1 MVTATFGTTVTHND
15 LGSLVGRVGGMA
27 KYYSKAFLT
36 LEGMRQKGN
45 LYSNLLSTV
54 FCWTR
59 TRKNRSF
66 LFGKSSAIVNYC
78 TVTNSI
84 SSSIWLEN
92 YTTMRGQTIHKQ
104 NNIVHSCKDFYKMA
118 Q

>member
-84 SSSIWLEN
+84 SSSIWL
-92 YTTMRGQTIHKQ
+92 
-104 NNIVHSCKDFYKMA
+104 
-118 Q
+118 